1 MTFEMLCL
9 LQIASKSSLKLPM
22 DVYIEKGPEEEVSML
37 VPFSNYNA
45 DVIFLAFGSNYE
57 AETGISKVRWSTI
70 IKISSEDES
79 GSRDKP
85 AHVDGQLDK
94 RTKARADRGLSWQT
108 AGIPVV

>member
-1 MTFEMLCL
+1 
-9 LQIASKSSLKLPM
+9 M

-45 DVIFLAFGSNYE
+45 DVIFWHSVATTRLK
-57 AETGISKVRWSTI
+57 TGISKVRWSTI